1 MDILPFTHEQTQM
14 NRKGQQIFQQ
24 LEMLNLITEKKSC
37 REASCQT
44 RFTMNT
50 TSQVKVSRH
59 IQYKMIIIN
68 PGSKNVQIINIF
80 DP

>member
-1 MDILPFTHEQTQM
+1 MDILLFTREQTQM

-59 IQYKMIIIN
+59 IQYTMIIIN

-80 DP
+80 DT